1 MVLTSPIALQDSF
14 EDAQDTVPDTSS
26 IRSLTRRTSPKP
38 QPTEPESN
46 HDKDQPQDDQTK
58 STPAAEPQVNTNDGT
73 NDTKDE
79 FEEVDNTVSGE
90 DNEQSL
96 AQPGRPSISPSQR
109 LSLASNGQLAEVSL
123 DDEAPTREKGSSPA
137 QLTPR
142 GENCPDKKCISRS
155 RARSRGG
162 QDEPQRERA

>member
-1 MVLTSPIALQDSF
+1 MVLTSPIPLQDSF

-46 HDKDQPQDDQTK
+46 HDKGQPHDEEQK
-58 STPAAEPQVNTNDGT
+58 STPAAEPVVITKDGAED
-73 NDTKDE
+73 DTKDD
-79 FEEVDNTVSGE
+79 FQDVDNTTLGE
-90 DNEQSL
+90 DNDQSL

-123 DDEAPTREKGSSPA
+123 DDEAPQREKGS
-137 QLTPR
+137 
-142 GENCPDKKCISRS
+142 
-155 RARSRGG
+155 
-162 QDEPQRERA
+162 

>member
-38 QPTEPESN
+38 QPTEPEST

-58 STPAAEPQVNTNDGT
+58 STPAAEPQVSTNDGT
-73 NDTKDE
+73 KDDAKDE
-79 FEEVDNTVSGE
+79 FEQVDNTISGE

-123 DDEAPTREKGSSPA
+123 DDEAPQREKGS
-137 QLTPR
+137 
-142 GENCPDKKCISRS
+142 
-155 RARSRGG
+155 
-162 QDEPQRERA
+162 